1 MSIREEALTMTGRQ
15 QEGVKGRAWPLAW
28 QAAIVALGILG
39 TSCRTL
45 DTPTAPTTTGPFTD
59 VFASQLGIR
68 GTATRSFTVTEPGTV
83 SLTLTSAG
91 PPATLEVGVGVGIP
105 NGSGAGCNLTKSVV
119 TGASSSPQ
127 LTIAV
132 DSGAYCARVFDVGN
146 LTGDATFSVS
156 VLHP

>member
-1 MSIREEALTMTGRQ
+1 MTGRQ
-15 QEGVKGRAWPLAW
+15 QEGVRGHSRPKAWLAAM
-28 QAAIVALGILG
+28 AALAIMG
-39 TSCRTL
+39 TSCGTL
-45 DTPTAPTTTGPFTD
+45 ATPTAPTTGPFTE

-68 GTATRSFTVTEPGTV
+68 GTATRSFRATEPGTV